1 MILTPQQE
9 DELNALMAQ
18 GREEE
23 AGKLLKRYF
32 RVNKKRALSGQ
43 DWNSTIKDKNGNEV
57 KVIL

>member
-9 DELNALMAQ
+9 DELNDLMAQ

-32 RVNKKRALSGQ
+32 RVNKKKALSGQ
-43 DWNSTIKDKNGNEV
+43 DWNSTIKDKYGNEV